1 LVTNL
6 PPFVQILWA
15 TSIAVQLAL
24 CGILIYFR
32 HFRKLP
38 FFTAYVC
45 LNIAQ
50 SLFLY
55 PIYLHYGAYS
65 HTAKLAGWWSEAIT
79 LLARIFAT
87 LEILHVVLI
96 AYRGIWGLA
105 WRLLATTS
113 VVVFVCVVA
122 ASWGDAERAL
132 MRADRGYHL
141 IFAAALI
148 SCLALIRHYLIRVG
162 KVYKVLLVGFCFY
175 SCVKILLNTVLYD
188 SLYQQRSQ
196 YTTIW
201 QVLVISP
208 YLIVLLFWG
217 AALLRPLPKMQ
228 EQQAVL
234 PTSLYGRISPEIN
247 LQLQAINKKLMNFW
261 KIEELQQ

>member
-1 LVTNL
+1 
-6 PPFVQILWA
+6 
-15 TSIAVQLAL
+15 VQLAL

-38 FFTAYVC
+38 LFTAYVC

-50 SLFLY
+50 SFFLY
-55 PIYLHYGAYS
+55 LIYLHYGSYS
-65 HTAKLAGWWSEAIT
+65 HAAKLAGWWSEGIT

-96 AYRGIWGLA
+96 AYRGIWGLT
-105 WRLLATTS
+105 WRLLASTS
-113 VVVFVCVVA
+113 VVIFVCVVA
-122 ASWGDAERAL
+122 ASWGDAGRAL

-141 IFAAALI
+141 IFATALI

-162 KVYKVLLVGFCFY
+162 KAYKVLLVGFCFY
-175 SCVKILLNTVLYD
+175 SCVRILLHTVLYD

-196 YTTIW
+196 HTTIW
-201 QVLVISP
+201 QVLVITP

-217 AALLRPLPKMQ
+217 AALLRPLPKMRKR
-228 EQQAVL
+228 QAVL
-234 PTSLYGRISPEIN
+234 PTSLYRRISPEIH
-247 LQLQAINKKLMNFW
+247 LQLQAINRQLMNFF
-261 KIEELQQ
+261 KIEEPQQ

>member
-1 LVTNL
+1 MQLSPLVE
-6 PPFVQILWA
+6 ILWA
-15 TSIAVQLAL
+15 TSVGVQLAL
-24 CGILIYFR
+24 CGILIYFG
-32 HFRKLP
+32 HFRRLP

-55 PIYLHYGAYS
+55 PIFLHYGAYS
-65 HTAKLAGWWSEAIT
+65 HAAWLTGWWSEAIT

-87 LEILHVVLI
+87 VEILHVVMI

-105 WRLLATTS
+105 WRLLAMTS
-113 VVVFVCVVA
+113 LVVLIGVGA
-122 ASWGDAERAL
+122 ASWGNAEQAL

-148 SCLALIRHYLIRVG
+148 SCLALIRHYLIRVETA
-162 KVYKVLLVGFCFY
+162 YKVLLVGFCFY
-175 SCVKILLNTVLYD
+175 SCAKILLDTILYD
-188 SLYQQRSQ
+188 FLYQQRSQ

-201 QVLVISP
+201 QILVISP

-217 AALLRPLPKMQ
+217 VALVRPLPKMR

-247 LQLQAINKKLMNFW
+247 LRLQAINKQLMNFW
-261 KIEELQQ
+261 KIEEPQQ

>member
-1 LVTNL
+1 M
-6 PPFVQILWA
+6 
-15 TSIAVQLAL
+15 QLAL

-38 FFTAYVC
+38 LFTAYVC

-50 SLFLY
+50 SFFLY
-55 PIYLHYGAYS
+55 LIYLHYGSYS
-65 HTAKLAGWWSEAIT
+65 HAAKLAGWWSEGIT

-96 AYRGIWGLA
+96 AYRGIWGLT
-105 WRLLATTS
+105 WRLLASTS
-113 VVVFVCVVA
+113 VVIFVCVVA
-122 ASWGDAERAL
+122 ASWGDAGRAL

-141 IFAAALI
+141 IFATALI

-162 KVYKVLLVGFCFY
+162 KAYKVLLVGFCFY
-175 SCVKILLNTVLYD
+175 SCVRILLHTVLYD

-196 YTTIW
+196 HTTIW
-201 QVLVISP
+201 QVLVITP

-217 AALLRPLPKMQ
+217 AALLRPLPKMRKR
-228 EQQAVL
+228 QAVL
-234 PTSLYGRISPEIN
+234 PTSLYRRISPEIH
-247 LQLQAINKKLMNFW
+247 LQLQAINRQLMNFF
-261 KIEELQQ
+261 KIEEPQQ